1 METIKITENQLVG
14 DIKNFPIEVVTK
26 MVEYQVEQGGAADVS
41 VFADKRTSSSMERG
55 FTWDYTDEG
64 FEFWYDVIVKR
75 DFDAF
80 FQKFPKKEEE
90 SKFVYIVGDR
100 YIDVIAELE
109 KRGGSNDHEF
119 LGDNE
124 EWLYYIDPTTS
135 IIECCDMREA
145 LDNKLYEMLM
155 TFYTPIEI
163 VEELTVNE
171 DKTVEVSME
180 EIAKMMGVEVSNLR
194 IKE

>member
-26 MVEYQVEQGGAADVS
+26 MVEYQVAQGCAADVS
-41 VFADKRTSSSMERG
+41 VFTSKRTSSSMEGG
-55 FTWDYTDEG
+55 FTWDNTEEG
-64 FEFWYDVIVKR
+64 FEFWYNVIGALKFNV
-75 DFDAF
+75 F
-80 FQKFPKKEEE
+80 FQKFPKKEEK
-90 SKFVYIVGDR
+90 SKYVYIVGDR
-100 YIDVIAELE
+100 HHDVIAELE

-119 LGDNE
+119 IGDNE

-135 IIECCDMREA
+135 IIECCDTDEVF
-145 LDNKLYEMLM
+145 DNKLYEMLM

-163 VEELTVNE
+163 ETVEE

-180 EIAKMMGVEVSNLR
+180 EIAKMMGVDVSNLR